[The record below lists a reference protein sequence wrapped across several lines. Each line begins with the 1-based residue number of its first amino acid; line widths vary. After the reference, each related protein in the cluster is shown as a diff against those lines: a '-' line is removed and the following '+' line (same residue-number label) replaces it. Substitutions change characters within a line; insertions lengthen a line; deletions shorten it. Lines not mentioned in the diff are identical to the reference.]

1 MRTSREASLG
11 GRGQHSGARDLALA
25 MSAPAAA
32 VLGFGLGMVVGMP
45 LVVVVTS
52 LWYEKVWLPR
62 IAGDED

>member
-1 MRTSREASLG
+1 
-11 GRGQHSGARDLALA
+11 